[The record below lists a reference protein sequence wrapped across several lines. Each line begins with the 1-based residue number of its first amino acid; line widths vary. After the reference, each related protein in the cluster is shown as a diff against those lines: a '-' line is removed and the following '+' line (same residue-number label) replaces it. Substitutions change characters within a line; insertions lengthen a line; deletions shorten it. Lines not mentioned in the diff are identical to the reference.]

1 MSLLKALNEVL
12 KFRITSYS
20 KFSQAEFRLRWSFK
34 KPRDYSE
41 KQIKLECLS
50 YIKC

>member
-1 MSLLKALNEVL
+1 MSLLKALNKVL
-12 KFRITSYS
+12 KFRITSYW

-34 KPRDYSE
+34 KPHDYSE
-41 KQIKLECLS
+41 KLTELECFS